1 MPRIDTKYLRELAV
15 AATQGKWI
23 QVGEWVEN
31 VDDDKKDICNCSPNG
46 NEEYKDVRADAVY
59 ISAAQP
65 STMIEILD
73 ELDRLYLVENTKKQN
88 VTPTLPDRIML
99 RAEVEHAVGR
109 KKSWIY
115 DAVKRGDFPAPFS
128 RDGNRIAWW
137 LSDIATYI
145 ENLKTQQRETP
156 LP

>member
-1 MPRIDTKYLRELAV
+1 MPRINTKHLRELAK

-65 STMIEILD
+65 SAMLEILD
-73 ELDRLYLVENTKKQN
+73 ELDRLYLVENIKKQN
-88 VTPTLPDRIML
+88 TTPALPDRIML
-99 RAEVEHAVGR
+99 RAEVEQAVGR

-128 RDGNRIAWW
+128 LGGNRVAWW
-137 LSDIATYI
+137 LSDIAAYI
-145 ENLKTQQRETP
+145 ENLKTQQHEAS